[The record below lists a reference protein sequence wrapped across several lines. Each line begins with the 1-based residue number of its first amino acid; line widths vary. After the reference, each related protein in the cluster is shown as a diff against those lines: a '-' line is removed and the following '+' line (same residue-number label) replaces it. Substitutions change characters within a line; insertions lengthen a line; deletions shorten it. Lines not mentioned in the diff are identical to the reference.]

1 MPAAWGA
8 PVGRIQAEP
17 GCGDAGHPQQPVG
30 IPGGASPVPVRRS
43 VPHGQLSG
51 HTVSPARRSHR
62 PRPPPGPRGPLQ
74 HPQLWLRPPSAGCVA
89 EPRRFV
95 LQLSAWLITIPSLVT
110 ADPGPPSLVSC
121 SWNTHP
127 VCPRTGLGRL
137 SWRLRGCGARSR
149 GELQTD
155 RAAMEAGGHTP
166 GPRCRDAQGQRG
178 TQAHGGGD
186 RPEEGG
192 DVRVHTHLRP
202 GRGDGTTP
210 TQAKARGQID
220 RRTTGAAPG
229 RTDLGSADPGVAKPR
244 MHTGRPPTRQAHAG
258 TRQWR
263 RRRPGSSG
271 DGGGAG
277 GVGGWRGLWAAPS
290 HRCDGAR
297 GG

>member
-8 PVGRIQAEP
+8 PVGWIQAEP
-17 GCGDAGHPQQPVG
+17 GCGGAGHPQQPVG

-43 VPHGQLSG
+43 DLTASSPGMPAAQRGAATSWHQGS
-51 HTVSPARRSHR
+51 SPA
-62 PRPPPGPRGPLQ
+62 PPAL
-74 HPQLWLRPPSAGCVA
+74 LRPPSAGCVA
-89 EPRRFV
+89 EPRCSV
-95 LQLSAWLITIPSLVT
+95 LQLSAWLITIPSRVS
-110 ADPGPPSLVSC
+110 ADPRPPSPVSC
-121 SWNTHP
+121 SRSAHP
-127 VCPRTGLGRL
+127 VWPHMGVGRL
-137 SWRLRGCGARSR
+137 SWRLRGCWAWSR
-149 GELQTD
+149 GELRTD

-166 GPRCRDAQGQRG
+166 GPRCREAQGQRG

-192 DVRVHTHLRP
+192 GACTHTRLRP
-202 GRGDGTTP
+202 GRGDGAAP
-210 TQAKARGQID
+210 TQAKARGQTD

-229 RTDLGSADPGVAKPR
+229 RTDLGSAAPGVAKPR
-244 MHTGRPPTRQAHAG
+244 MHTGCPPTRQAHAG

-277 GVGGWRGLWAAPS
+277 GWRGRLWAAPS
-290 HRCDGAR
+290 HGCDGAR